1 MHPSPKFLV
10 LARTLRNVAA
20 ALVLVALVLEQ
31 EAAR

>member
-1 MHPSPKFLV
+1 MHPSPNYLF

-31 EAAR
+31 EAGR